1 MSASDRFRKAFADEP
16 GLARNEDLI
25 RYAREVTEENERLEE
40 QLALAGELLA
50 LYRENRQLRN
60 ALSEHAHP

>member
-1 MSASDRFRKAFADEP
+1 MSASDRFRKAFPDEP
-16 GLARNEDLI
+16 GLDRNGLL
-25 RYAREVTEENERLEE
+25 RYARDLTEENERLEE
-40 QLALAGELLA
+40 QLALAGELLT